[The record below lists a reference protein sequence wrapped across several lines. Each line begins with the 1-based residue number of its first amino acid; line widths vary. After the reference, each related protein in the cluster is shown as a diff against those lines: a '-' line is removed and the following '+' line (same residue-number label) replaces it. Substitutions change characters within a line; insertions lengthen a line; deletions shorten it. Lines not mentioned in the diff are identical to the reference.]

1 MLLCGFSRPAQN
13 SKKIKKKKKKGITS
27 FKTKQVGKSGP
38 AGSIASGE
46 RGGKPMGR
54 ARVPWCRGVGSIFVR
69 IAIALTALRCAGHF
83 ARVYR
88 NRILGELI
96 EHTLHA
102 LEVNIPEEGTCRN
115 ISSSGKSGGSA
126 AATTAASAAKL
137 ASGTVAAGLELEEGG
152 GGVGTTAGKGFD
164 AFLDW
169 SSLLGVWRDAGSGGV
184 LYDEEDADLGVIVP
198 DGQTA
203 DDVAELLRAKFAQVN
218 FSWPHQLQVEVD
230 HPVAGRG
237 DDAEAALPAAG
248 GLVYVV
254 PEYNRLHLDLYLV
267 RYDADRNLLRPM
279 WPSPTRSDSHA
290 AATHARPI
298 SGICALRGFPCPANS
313 QEYLESLY
321 GYLGAD
327 ARYNADTM
335 LYEPKHSPS
344 SDSGSSPSA
353 NVQLGLWRAVA
364 DTSTAALAWLTH
376 VGHLL
381 SRDAYF
387 LVIMMPVHES
397 VRRFAESRYETWV
410 DAAVEAVCGR
420 GRSFRDCF

>member
-1 MLLCGFSRPAQN
+1 
-13 SKKIKKKKKKGITS
+13 
-27 FKTKQVGKSGP
+27 
-38 AGSIASGE
+38 
-46 RGGKPMGR
+46 MGR
-54 ARVPWCRGVGSIFVR
+54 ARTSWCRCIGYVFVR
-69 IAIALTALRCAGHF
+69 ILIALTALRCAGHF

-88 NRILGELI
+88 NRVLGELI
-96 EHTLHA
+96 EHTLNA
-102 LEVNIPEEGTCRN
+102 LEVDIPEEGTCRN
-115 ISSSGKSGGSA
+115 ISSSGTSEESSTTTAPTAEPTSGRSARHEGRELGKA
-126 AATTAASAAKL
+126 AAS
-137 ASGTVAAGLELEEGG
+137 
-152 GGVGTTAGKGFD
+152 KGFD

-169 SSLLGVWRDAGSGGV
+169 SSLLGVWRDSGSGGV

-203 DDVAELLRAKFAQVN
+203 DDVADLLRAKFAQVN

-230 HPVAGRG
+230 HPASSRG
-237 DDAEAALPAAG
+237 HGEDAAAAAATPEA

-267 RYDADRNLLRPM
+267 RYDPDRNLLLPM

-298 SGICALRGFPCPANS
+298 SGICALRGFPSPANAH
-313 QEYLESLY
+313 EYLESLY

-327 ARYNADTM
+327 ARYNEDTM
-335 LYEPKHSPS
+335 LYEPKASLAP
-344 SDSGSSPSA
+344 DSGSTSSA
-353 NVQLGLWRAVA
+353 EVQLGLLHAVA
-364 DTSTAALAWLTH
+364 DAGSAALAWLAH
-376 VGHLL
+376 AGHLL
-381 SRDAYF
+381 SRDVYF
-387 LVIMMPVHES
+387 LVIMTPVHES